1 MSTTPTAADWGGT
14 AHYADL
20 RGPVHYVDFG
30 GPVDGPTFVLVHGL
44 GGSHLN
50 WCLLAQRL
58 IPHGRVVALDLAGFG
73 LTNPD
78 GRATTVRA
86 NTALLDRFLADII
99 GEPVILV
106 GNSMGGAIAILQ
118 AANRPDSVSKLV
130 LIAPALPIAI
140 GALPDPLVTVT
151 FAGYALPMIGE
162 WFLATSRARLSPH
175 EQAKRVYDLCCADPS
190 VIPAAL
196 AAASVA
202 LLEQRAAVPG
212 LDAAFLAA
220 ARSAVRLA
228 ARRRTYRARMR
239 AVRAPVLLIHG
250 ELDRLVSIR
259 NARATA
265 ARNPHWQFET
275 FPAVGHV
282 PQLEV
287 PDLTA
292 ARILNWMA
300 KLTTDRRAN

>member
-14 AHYADL
+14 AHYVDL
-20 RGPVHYVDFG
+20 GGPVHYVDFG
-30 GPVDGPTFVLVHGL
+30 GAVTSPTFVMVHGL

-58 IPHGRVVALDLAGFG
+58 VLRGRVVALDLAGFG

-86 NTALLDRFLADII
+86 NTALLDRFLAEVV
-99 GEPVILV
+99 GAPVTLI

-118 AANRPDSVSKLV
+118 AANHPDSVSELV

-140 GALPDPLVTVT
+140 RALPDPLVTVA

-162 WFLATSRARLSPH
+162 WFLAKSRAGLSPH

-190 VIPAAL
+190 VIPAEL
-196 AAASVA
+196 AAATLA
-202 LLEQRAAVPG
+202 LLEQRATVPE

-228 ARRRTYRARMR
+228 ARRRMYWAKMR
-239 AVRAPVLLIHG
+239 AVQAPVLLIHG
-250 ELDRLVSIR
+250 DRDRLVSIR

-265 ARNPHWQFET
+265 ARHPHWRFET
-275 FPAVGHV
+275 LPGVGHV

-292 ARILNWMA
+292 AHILTWLATATNR
-300 KLTTDRRAN
+300 TG